1 MLIQRVGG
9 DMKITISSD
18 YEGLSEDDFN
28 FVKNY
33 NPELLRESLLSSIT
47 FTSTKD
53 LVSLLD
59 KQNNYSSYM
68 NIGDLKKA
76 VDLMYE
82 EYIEGENG

>member
-1 MLIQRVGG
+1 
-9 DMKITISSD
+9 MKITISRT

-59 KQNNYSSYM
+59 KQNNYSFFM
-68 NIGDLKKA
+68 NIEDLKKA
-76 VDLMYE
+76 VDLMYK
-82 EYIEGENG
+82 EYVEA